1 MSKAFPHLAYLVA
14 TLIIG
19 NAVLT
24 MFYPFFLYFMDS
36 QFRSLLLISNLEAT
50 VSILLKGWI
59 RLYADFPV
67 YAIFIGGSFVGF
79 LIEAFSKSI
88 FHFRSR
94 LGTFNFISEQFEEAY
109 MIPGTPEYAKFLIW
123 LNKKPEQKGYWNWEL
138 FLWTVDARLFG
149 LLLLFTATYSSFYAS
164 YLIYQFL
171 IGSALSVI
179 WILLG
184 FLIVSSL
191 SIITVFLYYAFLERT
206 RVFTTTYKV
215 LYAESMA
222 EKKRAI

>member
-1 MSKAFPHLAYLVA
+1 
-14 TLIIG
+14 
-19 NAVLT
+19 
-24 MFYPFFLYFMDS
+24 MDS

-94 LGTFNFISEQFEEAY
+94 LGMFNFISEQFEEAY
-109 MIPGTPEYAKFLIW
+109 MIPGTAEYAKFLIW
-123 LNKKPEQKGYWNWEL
+123 LNKNPKQKGYWNWEL
-138 FLWTVDARLFG
+138 FLWTLDARLFG
-149 LLLLFTATYSSFYAS
+149 FLLLFTATYSFFY
-164 YLIYQFL
+164 IGFL
-171 IGSALSVI
+171 ICQPVIGLALSVI
-179 WILLG
+179 GILLG
-184 FLIVSSL
+184 FLIVSFL
-191 SIITVFLYYAFLERT
+191 LTITVFLYYAFLERT

-222 EKKRAI
+222 EKESAI